1 MTNRIDAHVDPIT
14 NNTEDL
20 RTREQIEQQE
30 ADKVIDRQ
38 QDVAGRRESAGQ
50 PGGDEGPESK
60 ADDSTN
66 ASQDAGWAKLSSPD
80 GTVDLGR
87 GRLRVWFEAPGS
99 KHGVRHAQL
108 SSFTPGPTEPR
119 RGETVAICPEK
130 DSEKYIATI
139 TEYDA
144 VPSGESVVVLDWPND
159 ELPASLRELG
169 GE

>member
-1 MTNRIDAHVDPIT
+1 MPH
-14 NNTEDL
+14 L
-20 RTREQIEQQE
+20 
-30 ADKVIDRQ
+30 
-38 QDVAGRRESAGQ
+38 ES
-50 PGGDEGPESK
+50 ESK

-66 ASQDAGWAKLSSPD
+66 ASQDAGWAKLTNPD

-139 TEYDA
+139 TEYDPMPA
-144 VPSGESVVVLDWPND
+144 GEGVVVLDWPND